1 MSITKQTEVDQ
12 ITVIE
17 NGAVQVRQATRIVDN
32 GEKLSNSYHR
42 WTIAPGQDYSDQ
54 ELKVQAICAATHT
67 PEVIEAYK
75 AATAA

>member
-17 NGAVQVRQATRIVDN
+17 NGVVQVRQATRIVDN